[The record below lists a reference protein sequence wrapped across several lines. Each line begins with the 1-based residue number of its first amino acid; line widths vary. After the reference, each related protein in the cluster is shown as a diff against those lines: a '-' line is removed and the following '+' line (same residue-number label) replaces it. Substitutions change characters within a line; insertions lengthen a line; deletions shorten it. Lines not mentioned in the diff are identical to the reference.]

1 MATVQW
7 VGGSSDPN
15 NDIKLGQIGQW
26 WSALNGHKVSWKQR
40 QLPPSGQPAGIVW
53 DTDEQF
59 DEVFAIQSPSLRG
72 LTLYWFKPG
81 SDSERNLTVAAL
93 TLDPELQELT
103 IYPASG
109 RDYLIRVAS
118 FQVIYQGLTLQ
129 NPEVAAS
136 VRPSGEA
143 ILLLRD
149 EGQKLEVQVNLSP
162 DRLQSLRAQLR

>member
-7 VGGSSDPN
+7 VGGSNDP
-15 NDIKLGQIGQW
+15 DSEQKLSQIGQW
-26 WSALNGHKVSWKQR
+26 WSALNGQKVSWKQR
-40 QLPPSGQPAGIVW
+40 QLPPSGQPSGIVW

-59 DEVFAIQSPSLRG
+59 DEVFALQSPSLRG
-72 LTLYWFKPG
+72 LTLYWYKPG
-81 SDSERNLTVAAL
+81 SDSERSLTVAAL
-93 TLDPELQELT
+93 TLDPELQQLT

-109 RDYLIRVAS
+109 RNYLIRVTS
-118 FQVIYQGLTLQ
+118 FQVVYQGLTLQ

-162 DRLQSLRAQLR
+162 ERLRVLRDQLR

>member
-7 VGGSSDPN
+7 VGGSNDP
-15 NDIKLGQIGQW
+15 DSERKLTQIGQW
-26 WSALNGHKVSWKQR
+26 WAALDGQKVSWKQR
-40 QLPPSGQPAGIVW
+40 QLPPSGQSTGIVW
-53 DTDEQF
+53 DTTEQF
-59 DEVFAIQSPSLRG
+59 DEVFALQSPSLRG
-72 LTLYWFKPG
+72 LTLYWYKPG

-93 TLDPELQELT
+93 TLDPELQQLT

-109 RDYLIRVAS
+109 RDYLIRVTS
-118 FQVIYQGLTLQ
+118 FQVVYQEITLQ

-162 DRLQSLRAQLR
+162 ERLQALQNQLR